1 MRKLSGFRSSGN
13 RTQAQGGAT
22 RVSVRHALSAAS
34 VLVTDKP
41 TSKTGLSSE
50 PFTSRSHRE
59 MLSVRHQR
67 PACSISPQLQHYFLR
82 LSRLG
87 RFFVFSSP
95 EHFSVYSLLFAF
107 FYTKR
112 NTSPSLQLL
121 IPSNPSLCSINY
133 LLFLPLQ
140 FLPPCSPQTCSR
152 LPTLKGILSLILPLS
167 QDVIPSFLFL
177 TRRVLC
183 CCQQE
188 AALVCC
194 ETSSV
199 GQEKGWGRQSPER
212 ERPEGKNT
220 HLTPT
225 F

>member
-152 LPTLKGILSLILPLS
+152 LPTLKGILSLIDLASTVLTPGRSPLTFWQS
-167 QDVIPSFLFL
+167 LSAG
-177 TRRVLC
+177 
-183 CCQQE
+183 
-188 AALVCC
+188 AAG
-194 ETSSV
+194 T
-199 GQEKGWGRQSPER
+199 WGRPPGSRSPPRQQHPHQAGLRQSCFNCR
-212 ERPEGKNT
+212 
-220 HLTPT
+220 
-225 F
+225 